1 VSHNYDYDTP
11 LATAASQIP
20 YGTNGFI
27 VIHKGGD
34 AAVFKEGQ
42 ATAAGWGTP
51 IAFQNAVGIKCKED
65 GTCDPEN
72 APSVGDPT
80 STLKFN

>member
-1 VSHNYDYDTP
+1 VSHNFDYDTA
-11 LATAASQIP
+11 LTGSASKLP

-27 VIHKGGD
+27 VVHKGGD

-42 ATAAGWGTP
+42 ALDAGWPSTT
-51 IAFQNAVGIKCKED
+51 QYTTNVGLKCIED
-65 GTCDPEN
+65 GTCDPTN
-72 APSVGDPT
+72 GPTVGDPA